1 MRKLLFT
8 LLLILAGYVA
18 YNYYFG
24 KGEAR
29 DQAAVIVEETKSLSR
44 AVGDLL
50 SHQKER
56 YEAGE
61 FDRTIDRIGDMLD
74 RMKANPG
81 SHEGEEDMRQ
91 IGRDLHRIDTTQ
103 LTPEQKRKLE
113 DVLREIDRQGQ

>member
-1 MRKLLFT
+1 MRKLFFT

-24 KGEAR
+24 EGEAR
-29 DQAAVIVEETKSLSR
+29 DQAAAVVEETRALSR

-50 SHQKER
+50 RHQKER

-61 FDRTIDRIGDMLD
+61 FDRTLDRVSDMLD

-81 SHEGEEDMRQ
+81 INEGEEDIRQ

-103 LTPEQKRKLE
+103 LTPDQRRKLE
-113 DVLREIDRQGQ
+113 DVLREIDGQVQ

>member
-29 DQAAVIVEETKSLSR
+29 DQAAVIVEETKALSR

-50 SHQKER
+50 SHQKAR

-81 SHEGEEDMRQ
+81 STEGEEDMRQ

-113 DVLREIDRQGQ
+113 DVLREIDRQSE